1 MSSETILIIA
11 LVVQGLAIVAGFL
24 MLLWLF
30 FLALP
35 GFLWGAPYIASRP
48 EWVADIVAVAGPRPG
63 QLAIDLGS
71 GDGRL
76 LLAMAERGCRG
87 IGYEVN
93 LFLVWL
99 TRWRAWRQGAPVM
112 VHWRD
117 FDKAE
122 LGEADLV
129 LLYGVDRAMTRLTR
143 KLRREMKPGAAIVS
157 LRYPIPDWPVDQRHG
172 AAFLYRISRV
182 ESAED

>member
-24 MLLWLF
+24 LCLWLF

-35 GFLWGAPYIASRP
+35 GFLWGPPFVGSRP
-48 EWVADIVAVAGPRPG
+48 EWAEEIVALAKPQPG
-63 QLAIDLGS
+63 QLALDLGS

-87 IGYEVN
+87 VGYEVN

-99 TRWRAWRQGAPVM
+99 SRWRAWRQGASVT

-117 FDKAE
+117 FSQADVR
-122 LGEADLV
+122 EADLV
-129 LLYGVDRAMTRLTR
+129 MLYGVDRSLARLAR
-143 KLRREMKPGAAIVS
+143 KLKREMKPGALIVS
-157 LRYPIPDWPVDQRHG
+157 LRYPIPDWPTDERRD
-172 AAFLYRISRV
+172 AAFLYRISP
-182 ESAED
+182 S